1 MRFFLLL
8 TVLLNLILSTAA
20 FSKEKTT
27 KEIVLT
33 NDNLVVLNDV
43 VTDESVSKLIGEIKK
58 LDASL
63 QSGYP
68 IYLFLYTPGGSI
80 QAGIELMEFLKGV
93 NRPVNT
99 VTLFS
104 ASMGFQLVQSLGT
117 RYILEHGILMSHKA
131 AGGFSGEFGGETSQ
145 LDSRYG
151 LWLRRLRAMDE
162 TTVARTEGK
171 KTLKQ
176 YQSEYDNELW
186 LNGAEAVANGYADE
200 VVSVKC
206 SESLSGERIEYIQY
220 FGNTMQVVFDK
231 CPLRTAPISVS
242 MIVRT
247 NKGTMS
253 LNDFLA
259 KGGVFQKVKTDA
271 WSSNL
276 EAQSELYSIEEG
288 LTLVSAQKIISEFK
302 NNDLTK
308 KKNII
313 KMSFKGFVSE

>member
-8 TVLLNLILSTAA
+8 TILLNLALSTAA

-33 NDNLVVLNDV
+33 NDNLVILNDV

-80 QAGIELMEFLKGV
+80 QAGLELMEFVKGV
-93 NRPVNT
+93 NRPINT
-99 VTLFS
+99 VTLFA
-104 ASMGFQLVQSLGT
+104 ASMGFQIVQNLGS
-117 RYILEHGILMSHKA
+117 RYVLEHGILMSHKA
-131 AGGFSGEFGGETSQ
+131 SGGFQGEFGGETSQ

-151 LWLRRLRAMDE
+151 LWLRRLRTMDE
-162 TTVARTEGK
+162 KTVERTEGK

-206 SESLSGERIEYIQY
+206 SELLSGERIEYVKY
-220 FGNTMQVVFDK
+220 FGTTMQVIFDK

-242 MIVRT
+242 MVVRT
-247 NKGTMS
+247 NKGIMP
-253 LNDFLA
+253 LNEFLA
-259 KGGVFQKVKTDA
+259 KGGVFQKVKKDA
-271 WSSNL
+271 WSANL
-276 EAQSELYSIEEG
+276 EAQSDLYSLDED
-288 LTLVSAQKIISEFK
+288 LTLASAQKIIDDFK

-308 KKNII
+308 KKNVV
-313 KMSFKGFVSE
+313 KMSFRGFISE